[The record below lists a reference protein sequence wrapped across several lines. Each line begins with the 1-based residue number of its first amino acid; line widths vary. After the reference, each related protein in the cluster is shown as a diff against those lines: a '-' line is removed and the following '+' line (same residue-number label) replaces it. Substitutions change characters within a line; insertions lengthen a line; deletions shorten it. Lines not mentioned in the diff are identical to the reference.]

1 MGLMSRMRNGNTEKK
16 KENMTCR
23 GYQQIQEKYVKIN
36 MSGDCS
42 YKYPILTWGPTIY
55 LEKRGVNKKIF

>member
-1 MGLMSRMRNGNTEKK
+1 MGLMSRIRNANTGKK
-16 KENMTCR
+16 EEENMTCR

-42 YKYPILTWGPTIY
+42 YKYPILT
-55 LEKRGVNKKIF
+55 